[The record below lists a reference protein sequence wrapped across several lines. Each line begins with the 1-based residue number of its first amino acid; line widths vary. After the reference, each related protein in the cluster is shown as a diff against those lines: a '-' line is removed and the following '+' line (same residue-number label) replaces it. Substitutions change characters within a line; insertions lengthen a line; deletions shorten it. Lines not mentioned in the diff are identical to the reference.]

1 MFLSL
6 PRFHDIWGDRKVNL
20 IWTANCL
27 GPSTAV
33 GLFYKCPVKPPPVLY
48 LMGQLVPVIARAL
61 PGDVADAT
69 ALVASLGPSVGAVL
83 HNMAHLVAVVA
94 GVLVLAAV
102 PRDVAGAVALVAP
115 IFFLPALASKVTK
128 PVALVALGSTTPVAE
143 VATTAAKSARFW
155 RTVRTSVSVATATET
170 IITPTSVAA
179 TTASAHVAATSIS
192 TTAPN
197 ITAAI
202 ALRALPCK
210 VSNSVT
216 SVANRSSHVASTIA
230 LGAFSGKVTGPVTA
244 VAHRVALAPSA
255 TTPAPAVAL
264 IRVGALSGE
273 MARTVAPVAHRFSS
287 SPASF
292 GLVLPDD
299 VVQAHVH
306 LIHTGLR

>member
-20 IWTANCL
+20 ILTANCL

-33 GLFYKCPVKPPPVLY
+33 GLFYKCPVKPSPVLY

-69 ALVASLGPSVGAVL
+69 ALVAGLGPSVGAVL

-128 PVALVALGSTTPVAE
+128 PVALVALGSTTPIAE
-143 VATTAAKSARFW
+143 VATTAAKSARF
-155 RTVRTSVSVATATET
+155 
-170 IITPTSVAA
+170 
-179 TTASAHVAATSIS
+179 SIS

-216 SVANRSSHVASTIA
+216 SVANRSSHVASAVT
-230 LGAFSGKVTGPVTA
+230 LGAFSGKVTSPVTA

-255 TTPAPAVAL
+255 ATPAPAVAL
-264 IRVGALSGE
+264 IRVGALSGK
-273 MARTVAPVAHRFSS
+273 MARTVAAVTHRLSS
-287 SPASF
+287 SPASL

-299 VVQAHVH
+299 VVQTHVH
-306 LIHTGLR
+306 LIHAGLR